1 MDTKD
6 IIKKYWFV
14 ALVGI
19 LLVVFIIFY
28 CVDLNKNKEVKVDTL
43 VKDGQTVIYSIDND
57 TYYFADDLYED
68 LALDLKANA
77 ELNSFILN
85 VCREGVETTGDMS
98 NYAASY
104 AQYVLQSNDKTT
116 IDKQLRQYGYEGS
129 DDLSTYCIDMLKQQ
143 EVIKEYLYNNYE
155 TEVEPKLAELNPRKI
170 SHILIKVADVEEVTN
185 EDGTK
190 THVAHPSDE
199 EQAKLDAVLEALNT
213 KTFEEVA
220 KEYSEDSSATIGGLI
235 GIVDVN
241 TKSNYVSEFAD
252 ASMALNYGEVSDVIT
267 TTYGYHI
274 IKCDEASK
282 DELCSDSGFQSSLSS
297 NAVFFKAIYSK
308 ANELNYVINDESL
321 SDLIDSYINESE
333 AN

>member
-19 LLVVFIIFY
+19 LLVVFIVFY
-28 CVDLNKNKEVKVDTL
+28 CVDLNSKKEVKVDTL
-43 VKDGQTVIYSIDND
+43 TKDGQSVIYSIDDD

-85 VCREGVETTGDMS
+85 VCREGIETTKTMS
-98 NYAASY
+98 DYAASY
-104 AQYVLQSNDKTT
+104 AQYILQSNDKAT
-116 IDKQLRQYGYEGS
+116 IDSQLRQYGYEGS
-129 DDLSTYCIDMLKQQ
+129 DDLNTYCIDMLKQQ

-155 TEVEPKLAELNPRKI
+155 TVVEPKLAELNPRKI

-185 EDGTK
+185 EDGTV
-190 THVAHPSDE
+190 THVAHPTDE
-199 EQAKLDAVLEALNT
+199 EQAKLDEVQKALET
-213 KTFEEVA
+213 KSFEDVA
-220 KEYSEDSSATIGGLI
+220 QEYSEDGSATIGGLL
-235 GIVDVN
+235 GIVDVK
-241 TKSNYVSEFAD
+241 TKSNYVAEFAD
-252 ASMALNYGEVSDVIT
+252 AAMALNYNEVSDVIT

-274 IKCDEASK
+274 IKCDEPTK

-297 NAVFFKAIYSK
+297 NNVFFKAIYSK
-308 ANELNYVINDESL
+308 ANELNFVINDESL
-321 SDLIDSYINESE
+321 NELIQSYINESE
-333 AN
+333 AE

>member
-85 VCREGVETTGDMS
+85 VCREGVETTSDMS

-185 EDGTK
+185 EDGST

-199 EQAKLDAVLEALNT
+199 EQAKLDAVLEALKT

-282 DELCSDSGFQSSLSS
+282 DELCSDSGFQSSLSTNS
-297 NAVFFKAIYSK
+297 VFFKAIYAK
-308 ANELNYVINDESL
+308 ANELNFVINDESL
-321 SDLIDSYINESE
+321 SELINSYINESE

>member
-85 VCREGVETTGDMS
+85 VCREGVETTSDMS

-104 AQYVLQSNDKTT
+104 AQYVLQSNDKKT

-321 SDLIDSYINESE
+321 SELIDSYINESE

>member
-14 ALVGI
+14 AIVGI

-85 VCREGVETTGDMS
+85 VCREGVETTSDMS

-185 EDGTK
+185 EDGST

-199 EQAKLDAVLEALNT
+199 EQAKLDAVLEALKT

-282 DELCSDSGFQSSLSS
+282 DELCSDSGFQSSLSTNS
-297 NAVFFKAIYSK
+297 VFFKAIYAK
-308 ANELNYVINDESL
+308 ANELNFVINDESL
-321 SDLIDSYINESE
+321 SELINSYINESE

>member
-85 VCREGVETTGDMS
+85 VCREGVETTSDMS

>member
-85 VCREGVETTGDMS
+85 VCREGVETTSDMS

-321 SDLIDSYINESE
+321 SELIDSYINESE

>member
-85 VCREGVETTGDMS
+85 VCREGVETTSDMS

-213 KTFEEVA
+213 KSFEEVA

-321 SDLIDSYINESE
+321 SELIDSYINESE